1 MSALVI
7 SRHRTERRK
16 CPLSANSG
24 HAAAKLTCPKSCW
37 SQPLQRGQKQEGL
50 MVGRSSPFGE
60 KPFPKTVAEVGYPL
74 APDRRS
80 NPDRQVQAPIE
91 PSPQPARIWSNRY
104 QRKSPRSAAQPRRIK
119 MASPAA
125 GVSRSRLSNELGKPY
140 AAKSYEGDGGRV
152 RSRSLLRWREEFP
165 WLWAIDIGK
174 AASKTWAIWST
185 DWRTW
190 QDGHL

>member
-1 MSALVI
+1 
-7 SRHRTERRK
+7 
-16 CPLSANSG
+16 
-24 HAAAKLTCPKSCW
+24 
-37 SQPLQRGQKQEGL
+37 

-60 KPFPKTVAEVGYPL
+60 KPFPKTVAEVGTLSRRIADQIRIDKSKLPL
-74 APDRRS
+74 SHP
-80 NPDRQVQAPIE
+80 
-91 PSPQPARIWSNRY
+91 PSPLGYGATVINGSHPDPLPNPGVPKWLHRQPELAAR
-104 QRKSPRSAAQPRRIK
+104 
-119 MASPAA
+119 
-125 GVSRSRLSNELGKPY
+125 GFLNELGKPY

>member
-1 MSALVI
+1 
-7 SRHRTERRK
+7 
-16 CPLSANSG
+16 
-24 HAAAKLTCPKSCW
+24 
-37 SQPLQRGQKQEGL
+37 

-91 PSPQPARIWSNRY
+91 PSPSPLGYGAIVINGSHPDPLPNPGVPKWLHRQPELAAR
-104 QRKSPRSAAQPRRIK
+104 
-119 MASPAA
+119 
-125 GVSRSRLSNELGKPY
+125 GFLNELGKPY